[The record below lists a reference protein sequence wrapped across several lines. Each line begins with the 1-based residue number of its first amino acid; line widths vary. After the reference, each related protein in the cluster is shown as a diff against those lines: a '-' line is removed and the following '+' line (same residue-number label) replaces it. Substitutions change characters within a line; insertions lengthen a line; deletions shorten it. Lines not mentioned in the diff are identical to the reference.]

1 MLAGRM
7 HFAGGSVSSRSRA
20 ARTLWNRLTAPW
32 TRRSWEL
39 EAASS
44 IAIIDTLGRP
54 TSWVSVGDWPGGIPA
69 VLAALDGGQCTTV
82 WDGNEPT
89 VLCCENPNF
98 VIDGSGNCA
107 CPDGGT
113 DPSCDGGDS
122 DPPPPPPPPDPPGG
136 GGDGGSG
143 GDGGH
148 GIDCGDERTDIIAEY
163 LQFGAPNPPSCGD
176 FATGGSSLFFSWSE
190 MNGGFSTGNP
200 HQPWGVIRSVLW
212 NGLDATRL
220 AYGSPVIVNSGYRC
234 PHGNASV
241 GGASSSKH
249 MEGIAADIR
258 PVAAQISPS
267 ELALLRHLAETDGGA
282 TFAEV
287 YSSHVHVDWR

>member
-1 MLAGRM
+1 MPILPLCTTPRT
-7 HFAGGSVSSRSRA
+7 VSIRIHPSQAPIWPRFRRKYAETLPCRAYTQPRSGV
-20 ARTLWNRLTAPW
+20 LGWAP
-32 TRRSWEL
+32 TR
-39 EAASS
+39 
-44 IAIIDTLGRP
+44 
-54 TSWVSVGDWPGGIPA
+54 WVSVGDWSGGIPA

-113 DPSCDGGDS
+113 DPSCDGEDS
-122 DPPPPPPPPDPPGG
+122 DPPPPPDPPGG

-148 GIDCGDERTDIIAEY
+148 GIDCGDERTDIIAEC

-190 MNGGFSTGNP
+190 MNGGSPPGTLISRGGSFEASYGMVWMRRDLHTG
-200 HQPWGVIRSVLW
+200 VL
-212 NGLDATRL
+212 
-220 AYGSPVIVNSGYRC
+220 
-234 PHGNASV
+234 
-241 GGASSSKH
+241 
-249 MEGIAADIR
+249 
-258 PVAAQISPS
+258 
-267 ELALLRHLAETDGGA
+267 
-282 TFAEV
+282 
-287 YSSHVHVDWR
+287 